1 MHSTHR
7 QHLETTRQELS
18 QAFYQAD
25 ASARVIARVVRE
37 RDEARDQLSSQR
49 AALAVAAASAPGAAA
64 ATEEMEVDAGAAA
77 PAADDIPAALTQA
90 VIDDLTVV
98 WKAKTKQRKAR
109 TIPTD
114 LTKPDDITAWSTAA
128 AAAHTLHKTNPA
140 GITCLATSQVNPN
153 LSLTG
158 GVDKTMI
165 LFNRASG
172 AQQAVMTGHTK
183 KVLDVGFSL
192 NGEFLLSSSADG
204 TAKVWNTDG
213 ALLHTVSH
221 HKGEVTAVAAH
232 ITNNYFVTAGR
243 DKAWGFY
250 DIQQGTYLR
259 QVTGEAFEGGY
270 ECARFHPDGLILAT
284 GTNDAQIRIWD
295 MKTQKNVASF
305 KEHAAGSA

>member
-1 MHSTHR
+1 LILV
-7 QHLETTRQELS
+7 HLHGLQ
-18 QAFYQAD
+18 
-25 ASARVIARVVRE
+25 
-37 RDEARDQLSSQR
+37 
-49 AALAVAAASAPGAAA
+49 
-64 ATEEMEVDAGAAA
+64 VDAGAAA

-114 LTKPDDITAWSTAA
+114 LTKPDDISAWSTAA

-140 GITCLATSQVNPN
+140 GITCLATSQVNPD

-158 GVDKTMI
+158 GVDKTVI

-204 TAKVWNTDG
+204 TAKVLG
-213 ALLHTVSH
+213 LLYTINYHCLLEWIVLH
-221 HKGEVTAVAAH
+221 YKYEVIMLDSAATAS
-232 ITNNYFVTAGR
+232 
-243 DKAWGFY
+243 
-250 DIQQGTYLR
+250 TY
-259 QVTGEAFEGGY
+259 
-270 ECARFHPDGLILAT
+270 
-284 GTNDAQIRIWD
+284 
-295 MKTQKNVASF
+295 
-305 KEHAAGSA
+305 